1 MKLQSHI
8 VSFAMILIAVSVF
21 GQGTPPNSKGSGGDL
36 NGVLQATGADDS
48 GVTSVPKRDRL
59 KSKELP
65 QISVIDKFL
74 SIESVLSAG
83 LKRSTEDE
91 WVRDYNELYQRF
103 REDGS
108 PSGIRGGGK
117 SIAYTALALGVKASD
132 GVLALKA
139 RNIEALKNSAEQI
152 EVLARKLGATEGEL
166 GMADTV
172 KIYADK
178 NQWFNAF
185 LALGRL
191 QRDLLGYLRSNPE
204 KTDLAA
210 LVIVGGWLQG
220 GRCVTHV
227 IDKNYTED
235 VSNVLREQ
243 RLVDLIRE
251 NLEKVAP
258 VYLREPVVAQI
269 IRELPD
275 IREKVNVG
283 LKEPVKH
290 ENVKWLHLKFDELV
304 TLVMTPDPPPVEP
317 KEPAPT
323 DAANQVGPG
332 ESARPSAAAPSAP
345 PTTASTDIS
354 TPKPDVKKSMVP
366 APLPGGN
373 APYRSAVIQ
382 TAPRRSYWPLA
393 GGALGIAI
401 IAFFVL
407 RWKVGRRAA

>member
-1 MKLQSHI
+1 MI
-8 VSFAMILIAVSVF
+8 SFATILIAVSAF
-21 GQGTPPNSKGSGGDL
+21 GQRAEINPRESVADPN
-36 NGVLQATGADDS
+36 DS
-48 GVTSVPKRDRL
+48 GVTMVPKRDRL
-59 KSKELP
+59 KNKELT

-74 SIESVLSAG
+74 SIESSLSAG
-83 LKRSTEDE
+83 LNRSSEGE

-108 PSGIRGGGK
+108 LSGIRGGGK

-139 RNIEALKNSAEQI
+139 RNIEALKNSADQI
-152 EVLARKLGATEGEL
+152 EALARKLGATEGEL

-204 KTDLAA
+204 KTDLAV

-227 IDKNYTED
+227 IDKNYTEY

-243 RLVDLIRE
+243 RLVDMIRE

-258 VYLREPVVAQI
+258 VYLNDPVVAQI

-290 ENVKWLHLKFDELV
+290 ENVKWLHLKFEELV
-304 TLVMTPDPPPVEP
+304 TLVMTPDPPPEEP
-317 KEPAPT
+317 EEPATT

-332 ESARPSAAAPSAP
+332 DSVRPSGAAPSAP
-345 PTTASTDIS
+345 ATTSFPDATK
-354 TPKPDVKKSMVP
+354 PKSNAKKSEVP
-366 APLPGGN
+366 SPLPGGN

-382 TAPRRSYWPLA
+382 SPPRRSYWPLA
-393 GGALGIAI
+393 GVALGIAI
-401 IAFFVL
+401 IVFFVV

>member
-1 MKLQSHI
+1 VIDPS
-8 VSFAMILIAVSVF
+8 AVVTADYRMRQVVLADGRTLSGVVVARSADRLSLR
-21 GQGTPPNSKGSGGDL
+21 TPTETHDL
-36 NGVLQATGADDS
+36 AAADVEQVIDS
-48 GVTSVPKRDRL
+48 GVSIMPSGQL
-59 KSKELP
+59 G
-65 QISVIDKFL
+65 QL
-74 SIESVLSAG
+74 SE
-83 LKRSTEDE
+83 RE
-91 WVRDYNELYQRF
+91 VRDL
-103 REDGS
+103 
-108 PSGIRGGGK
+108 
-117 SIAYTALALGVKASD
+117 IAY
-132 GVLALKA
+132 
-139 RNIEALKNSAEQI
+139 
-152 EVLARKLGATEGEL
+152 
-166 GMADTV
+166 
-172 KIYADK
+172 
-178 NQWFNAF
+178 
-185 LALGRL
+185 
-191 QRDLLGYLRSNPE
+191 LRRNPE
-204 KTDLAA
+204 RTDLAV

-345 PTTASTDIS
+345 PTTAPTDIS
-354 TPKPDVKKSMVP
+354 TPKPDVRKSMVP